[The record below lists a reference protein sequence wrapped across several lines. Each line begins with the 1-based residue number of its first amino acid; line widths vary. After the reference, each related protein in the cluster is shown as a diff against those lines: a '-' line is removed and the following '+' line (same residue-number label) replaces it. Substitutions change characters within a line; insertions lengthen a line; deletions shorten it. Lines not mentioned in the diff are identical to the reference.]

1 MPRRSRK
8 PHANCFFPG
17 HPRDVVCTVRLTEAE
32 RAEVQSL
39 TNYNIQAALLH
50 HADGTLLREREVLL
64 EHNAPEAAPW
74 WAQF

>member
-32 RAEVQSL
+32 RAEVDAFAPQSRMSR
-39 TNYNIQAALLH
+39 TA
-50 HADGTLLREREVLL
+50 
-64 EHNAPEAAPW
+64 
-74 WAQF
+74 